1 MQHTS
6 EDLAYNLVY
15 DKAQALTKSALN
27 YRILNAG
34 VNPDEDLRKNAC
46 QILRAKQFE
55 HKKGLSNLQA
65 AKNTHSDNSDE
76 PEWMRELYAVLVEY
90 WETGETPDDL
100 DDDWFDEMIERVS
113 PLAFEEKRLQFERNR
128 AVKKGKQAKKTD
140 LL

>member
-55 HKKGLSNLQA
+55 HKKKACQIF
-65 AKNTHSDNSDE
+65 K

-100 DDDWFDEMIERVS
+100 DDDWFERVT